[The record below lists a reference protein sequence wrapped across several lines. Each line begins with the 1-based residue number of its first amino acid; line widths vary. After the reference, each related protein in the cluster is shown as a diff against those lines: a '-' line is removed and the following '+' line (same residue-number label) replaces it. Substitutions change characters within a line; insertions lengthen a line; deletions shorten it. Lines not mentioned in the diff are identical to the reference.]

1 MTVTL
6 SPRFVCTLSCI
17 ILLILMPLL
26 AVLSIL
32 IEIGVISE
40 MIVTLIYNKKPAY
53 TFLHYSVDL
62 LDFLVDVC
70 FPMFLNQEKSSPSKS
85 LLAMAVGIKQKEIV
99 NQIVEKVMNVPLL
112 SSCVETFFWPY
123 GD

>member
-53 TFLHYSVDL
+53 ILHYSVDL

-112 SSCVETFFWPY
+112 SSCRDLFLAIW
-123 GD
+123 

>member
-1 MTVTL
+1 
-6 SPRFVCTLSCI
+6 
-17 ILLILMPLL
+17 MPLL

-32 IEIGVISE
+32 IEIGAISE

-53 TFLHYSVDL
+53 ILHYSVDL